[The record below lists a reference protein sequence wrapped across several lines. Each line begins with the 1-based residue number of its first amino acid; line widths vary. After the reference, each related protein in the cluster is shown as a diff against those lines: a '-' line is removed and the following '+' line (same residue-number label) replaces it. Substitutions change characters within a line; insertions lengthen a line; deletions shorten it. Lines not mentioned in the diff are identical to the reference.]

1 MPTAPRASAASCRV
15 ENPPGSAGPIEL
27 EVAMSQ
33 TNSDVQHSPEHTM
46 TDDPVA
52 VVSPTRQLRTW
63 QLFLIGVGSAALG
76 LLPWLIT
83 GMRLPLQNLWASE
96 TLPDDMPLVLL
107 PFSQYSLSLIASLV
121 IIGAAIA
128 GLVGR
133 ATRAWTHRGGFALLL
148 AGVLLVDAVAIGQ
161 TATAVG
167 GGLRDDDWSV
177 LYLWAVVAV
186 AILAVIVGVG
196 VLWLI
201 ARAPRAG
208 AVIGFTIAAIL
219 SAGWLHALLSPQGPA
234 FAGEPAWLWAAVRW
248 VPAVLVGAAIA
259 WGGIDTVGRIVAAI
273 ASLVMLWVGPTL
285 ITAVSAAAG
294 TRVLA
299 KYPGEMVDYGVGVF
313 RMALTD
319 PGLVVA
325 PLVMAIVVAAIGLV
339 ARTLIG
345 RSAAARREAS
355 AA

>member
-1 MPTAPRASAASCRV
+1 
-15 ENPPGSAGPIEL
+15 
-27 EVAMSQ
+27 MSQ
-33 TNSDVQHSPEHTM
+33 ATPDVEHSSEDTTPG
-46 TDDPVA
+46 A
-52 VVSPTRQLRTW
+52 SPARALRTW
-63 QLFLIGVGSAALG
+63 QLFLIGVASAALG

-107 PFSQYSLSLIASLV
+107 PFSQYFLSLIASLIV
-121 IIGAAIA
+121 IGAAIA
-128 GLVGR
+128 GLVARSTRSR
-133 ATRAWTHRGGFALLL
+133 APRGGFAMLLM
-148 AGVLLVDAVAIGQ
+148 GVLLVDIVAIGQ
-161 TATAVG
+161 TATTVG

-177 LYLWAVVAV
+177 IYLGALVAV
-186 AILAVIVGVG
+186 AVMAVVVGVG

-219 SAGWLHALLSPQGPA
+219 SAGWLHALMAPRGPA
-234 FAGEPAWLWAAVRW
+234 FAGDPAWLWDAVRW

-259 WGGIDTVGRIVAAI
+259 WGGIETVGRVVAAI

-299 KYPGEMVDYGVGVF
+299 KYPGEMVDYGIGVF

-319 PGLVVA
+319 PGLVVPPIA
-325 PLVMAIVVAAIGLV
+325 TAIVVAAIGLI
-339 ARTLIG
+339 ARAVVT
-345 RSAAARREAS
+345 RSATARRAAS
-355 AA
+355 AD